1 MLLVCIHF
9 TNQVR
14 IVKKIL
20 AYLFMLCG
28 IISQYFEGIMPD
40 TVLLMLRL
48 LGYVSMPFFAQALV
62 DGFFLTKNTYKY
74 FLRVTFTTYLAQAM
88 ALLSFLLF
96 ESPQPRR
103 FNIGF
108 TWLITFILL
117 FGLELLVS
125 LPRDRIASLNLLS
138 PNQTTNST
146 RFDVIVDS
154 GAANHL
160 PKGMKV
166 PAWPRSTLHGLAIL
180 LFAVCMTLITF
191 LPLTMSLMSIMTVLI
206 FYFLHRWKIDS
217 RVFVVTIFYS
227 AFSACYTY
235 MNFRMTGTISWEGV
249 SLFGFVLCLL
259 LPEKKRKKPAM
270 FYRSLYLVYPICIFL
285 CAFTASF
292 FN

>member
-9 TNQVR
+9 TNQVG

-28 IISQYFEGIMPD
+28 IIAMYFEGIMPD
-40 TVLLMLRL
+40 TVIIPLRL
-48 LGYVSMPFFAQALV
+48 LGFVSMPFFAQALV
-62 DGFFLTKNTYKY
+62 DGFFLTRNTYKY
-74 FLRVTFTTYLAQAM
+74 FFRVAFTTYLAQAM

-96 ESPQPRR
+96 DSPQPRR

-108 TWLITFILL
+108 TWLITFVLL

-146 RFDVIVDS
+146 RFDVVMDS

-166 PAWPRSTLHGLAIL
+166 PSWPRSTLHGLAIL
-180 LFAVCMTLITF
+180 LFATCMILITF

-227 AFSACYTY
+227 AFAACYTY
-235 MNFRMTGTISWEGV
+235 LYFRMTGIISWEGI
-249 SLFGFVLCLL
+249 SLLGFLLCLL
-259 LPEKKRKKPAM
+259 IPEKKRKKPAM
-270 FYRSLYLVYPICIFL
+270 FYRSLYLVYPVCIFL
-285 CAFTASF
+285 CAFAASLF
-292 FN
+292 